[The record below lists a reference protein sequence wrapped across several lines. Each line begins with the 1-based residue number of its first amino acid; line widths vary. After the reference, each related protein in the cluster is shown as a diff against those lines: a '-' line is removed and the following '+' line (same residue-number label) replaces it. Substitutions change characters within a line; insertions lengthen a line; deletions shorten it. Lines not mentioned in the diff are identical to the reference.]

1 MDATDDPFP
10 YECGLLA
17 ASVLRIK
24 WKIRS
29 RPGLHGWL
37 KQRRVASMKVC
48 ARYLMPG
55 DVIGSGETVKQT
67 SAGVR
72 TPRGKIEIVLEKDGK
87 RRLAIW
93 GASTTINVQR
103 MEQ

>member
-1 MDATDDPFP
+1 MVRWNLAVFMTSRGQCIIYSGTDPTSSSNWTLVGVFNLP
-10 YECGLLA
+10 PPLGVRC
-17 ASVLRIK
+17 
-24 WKIRS
+24 
-29 RPGLHGWL
+29 
-37 KQRRVASMKVC
+37 
-48 ARYLMPG
+48 
-55 DVIGSGETVKQT
+55 TVKQT

-72 TPRGKIEIVLEKDGK
+72 TPRGKIEIILEKDGK